1 MWRWSRAWRGL
12 WGVACKPPLPSR
24 GPGLRGAPAAHG
36 SSGPRPVPLSYKL
49 LDSEDSRP
57 PLVFLHGLFGSKT
70 NFQTIGKTLQQQT
83 GRKVLMVDA
92 RNHGESPHSPDSSYE
107 AMSADVEALL
117 PHLGLAPCVLIGHSM
132 GGKTAMILA
141 LQRPE
146 LVERLISVD
155 ISPLPTTAVSD
166 FSSYL
171 VAMKSVQIPEELSLS
186 QARKVAD
193 QQLSPLIKDSTIRQF
208 LLTNLVKASS
218 GQFKWRVNVE
228 ALIHQM
234 DKIFDFPQLQ
244 KSYPGPT
251 LFLRGA
257 KSKFIQPDHFSEIKR
272 LFPQAQILSV
282 AGAGHWIHA
291 DQPQDFMTS
300 VKHFLA

>member
-1 MWRWSRAWRGL
+1 MWRCSRAWRGL
-12 WGVACKPPLPSR
+12 SGVALKPPLPSR
-24 GPGLRGAPAAHG
+24 GPGLPGASAAHV
-36 SSGPRPVPLSYKL
+36 SSGPRPVPLSYRL
-49 LDSEDSRP
+49 LDSEDTHP

-83 GRKVLMVDA
+83 GRKVLIVDA

-117 PHLGLAPCVLIGHSM
+117 PQLGLAPCVLIGHSM

-155 ISPLPTTAVSD
+155 VSPLPTTAISD
-166 FSSYL
+166 FSSHL
-171 VAMKSVQIPEELSLS
+171 VAMKSVQIPKELSLS

-193 QQLSPLIKDSTIRQF
+193 EQLSPVVKDPSVRQF
-208 LLTNLVKASS
+208 LLTNLMEASN
-218 GQFKWRVNVE
+218 GQFMWRVNVE
-228 ALIHQM
+228 ALLQQM
-234 DKIFDFPQLQ
+234 DKILDFPVLQ

-251 LFLRGA
+251 LFLSGA
-257 KSKFIQPDHFSEIKR
+257 KSKFIQPSHFSEIKR

-282 AGAGHWIHA
+282 PEAGHWIHA
-291 DQPQDFMTS
+291 DKPQDFMSS
-300 VKHFLA
+300 VKRFLA